1 MLHSRICGNDVVCK
15 NRADGN
21 MVKAIDSM
29 PSKPMM
35 ARVTK
40 GIIGRWELGYKCNSM
55 RVIFWILLF
64 TFSLWFGCHLYEN
77 ALFGVTYLT
86 ISSLNWPLDRNSF
99 IL

>member
-40 GIIGRWELGYKCNSM
+40 GIIGLKQKLG
-55 RVIFWILLF
+55 VGL
-64 TFSLWFGCHLYEN
+64 
-77 ALFGVTYLT
+77 
-86 ISSLNWPLDRNSF
+86 
-99 IL
+99 